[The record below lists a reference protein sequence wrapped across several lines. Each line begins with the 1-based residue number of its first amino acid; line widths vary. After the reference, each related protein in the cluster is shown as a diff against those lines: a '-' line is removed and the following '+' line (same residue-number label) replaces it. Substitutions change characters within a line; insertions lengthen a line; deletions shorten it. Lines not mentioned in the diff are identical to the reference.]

1 MPKTIISVQV
11 TYSDGTSASLTQNEF
26 TSPFAPGG
34 KIVLDKPKYT
44 NGPDIAADPG
54 SFDGD
59 PASDPTLTW
68 APQFW
73 EGNLMPPYPPMNRM
87 CDMFRADPD
96 LARAVWR
103 KNYGAP
109 LDESKFTAAQR
120 KRCGL

>member
-1 MPKTIISVQV
+1 MPKTITSVQV

-59 PASDPTLTW
+59 PASE
-68 APQFW
+68 F
-73 EGNLMPPYPPMNRM
+73 
-87 CDMFRADPD
+87 
-96 LARAVWR
+96 LAATKR
-103 KNYGAP
+103 KLNQLP
-109 LDESKFTAAQR
+109 ER
-120 KRCGL
+120 KQ